1 MQGFVNRAIQCFV
14 RDIYGE
20 DRWRQVVDAAQL
32 GFTNFEA
39 MLNYDPAVTERVLDA
54 LQDQLGTPRAALL
67 EDLGTYLVSDRNMEA
82 LRRLL
87 RFGGS
92 DFEEFLLSLDELPD
106 KARLALPEFSLPSIS
121 VSDIGGRHYLLNFG
135 DGLPGFSFVMMGIL
149 RAMSDDYGALALF
162 EHRMGDAG
170 PEILVILADA
180 SFAAGRDFSLSPVG
194 AVING

>member
-20 DRWRQVVDAAQL
+20 DRWRRVTDAAQL

-54 LQDQLGTPRAALL
+54 LQDQLSKSRAAVL

-87 RFGGS
+87 RFGGA
-92 DFEEFLLSLDELPD
+92 DFEQFLVSLDELPE

-121 VSDIGGRHYLLNFG
+121 VSGADGRRYVLTFG
-135 DGLPGFSFVMMGIL
+135 EGLPGFSFVMMGVL
-149 RAMSDDYGALALF
+149 RAMSDDYGALAF
-162 EHRMGDAG
+162 IEHRDGDVG
-170 PEILVILADA
+170 TEILVTLADA
-180 SFAAGRDFSLSPVG
+180 SFAAGRGFDLAPEKMVSHG
-194 AVING
+194 

>member
-20 DRWRQVVDAAQL
+20 DRWRQVADAAQL

-54 LQDQLGTPRAALL
+54 LQNQLAKSRAAVL

-92 DFEEFLLSLDELPD
+92 DFEQFLLSLDELPE
-106 KARLALPEFSLPSIS
+106 KARLALPEFSLPEIS
-121 VSDIGGRHYLLNFG
+121 VSGSINRSYVLTFG
-135 DGLPGFSFVMMGIL
+135 DGLAGFSYVMMGIL
-149 RAMSDDYGALALF
+149 RAMSDDYGALALL
-162 EHRMGDAG
+162 EHREGETG
-170 PEILVILADA
+170 PEIVVTLADA
-180 SFAAGRDFSLSPVG
+180 SFAVGRGFDLAPTQVASHG
-194 AVING
+194 

>member
-20 DRWRQVVDAAQL
+20 DRWQQVASDARL

-39 MLNYDPAVTERVLDA
+39 MLTYDPAVTDRVLTA
-54 LQDQLGTPRAALL
+54 LQNQLAKSRAAVL
-67 EDLGTYLVSDRNMEA
+67 EDLGTYLISNQNMES

-92 DFEEFLLSLDELPD
+92 DFEQFLLSLDELPE

-121 VSDIGGRHYLLNFG
+121 VHSTGERDYVLRFGSD
-135 DGLPGFSFVMMGIL
+135 LPGFSYVMMGVL
-149 RAMSDDYGALALF
+149 RAMSDDYGALALL
-162 EHRMGDAG
+162 EHRETETGA
-170 PEILVILADA
+170 EILVTLADTRFTSGR
-180 SFAAGRDFSLSPVG
+180 SFDLAPARVG
-194 AVING
+194 AYG